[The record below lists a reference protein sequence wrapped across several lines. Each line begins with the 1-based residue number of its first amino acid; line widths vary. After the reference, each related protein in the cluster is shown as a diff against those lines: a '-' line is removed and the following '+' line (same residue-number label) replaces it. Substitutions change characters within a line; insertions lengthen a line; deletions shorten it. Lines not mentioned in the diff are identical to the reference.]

1 MAREDITVRFNLDES
16 GFKNGIKHAG
26 GAINEFR
33 KEISGKVG
41 VALAGMFSV
50 GLIKNIV
57 ELGTAAAETASK
69 FESVFGPASSAM
81 NERVQELRKTIPST
95 TAEMQNSL
103 ATFAQMA
110 TAFGMNST
118 AANMFSVEMVK
129 IAGDIASFNDL
140 PIEDA
145 FTKIQS
151 AISGE
156 FEPMKQL
163 GIVIN
168 QARLKQEALN
178 LQIYNG
184 VGEMNAAQ
192 KALAVQSIMIRDMGN
207 ANGDA
212 ALTANSASNQIKF
225 LKASISEVGTEI
237 GVTALPAVLE
247 LARGISW
254 LLEKTKE
261 FTDFAGST
269 VGEMIYGPTEETLKR
284 QRESKQLFDAQAQAT
299 RELTSEGKLY
309 NQGMFEGSLWTKGLS
324 EKLDENKR
332 KIKERTQLIIDGLA
346 KEGKASEKNEDD
358 RVKRS
363 EKEIKEAS
371 DLTGELKEQI
381 KAETNPARK
390 AALEE
395 RLLAYQALLK
405 AAGELNGIETAKPKG
420 PGAIGEVP
428 DDGGEEAPE
437 SQSKY
442 EDLVK
447 PVMEEIE
454 ETADVEGKKAGSVY
468 ATSFFDEFE
477 KEAERATSDVLKDK
491 LKDIEKQAAELRRA
505 GDHGGSNELLN
516 TRFGIRR
523 EVNEA
528 RSDERIDRIGN
539 GYGDNERAGGS
550 NNAVSDYETKSLE
563 LQTNIKDLMD
573 PISKHY
579 GDSSTTSLQRD
590 SFQSQI
596 DLYKL
601 TETQS
606 VNIQGIVERLDK
618 LDRALR

>member
-16 GFKNGIKHAG
+16 GFKNGIKRAG
-26 GAINEFR
+26 GAINKFR

-41 VALAGMFSV
+41 IALAGVFSV

-57 ELGTAAAETASK
+57 GLGTAAAETASK
-69 FESVFGPASSAM
+69 FKSVFGPASSAM

-184 VGEMNAAQ
+184 VGQMNAAQ
-192 KALAVQSIMIRDMGN
+192 KALAVQSILIRDMGD

-212 ALTANSASNQIKF
+212 ALTADSASNQIKF
-225 LKASISEVGTEI
+225 LKKSIFEMGTDI

-247 LARGISW
+247 LTRGIFF
-254 LLEKTKE
+254 LLRKTKE

-269 VGEMIYGPTEETLKR
+269 VGQLIYGPTEETLER
-284 QRESKQLFDAQAQAT
+284 QRKSKQLLDAQAQAT
-299 RELTSEGKLY
+299 RELSSEGKLY
-309 NQGMFEGSLWTKGLS
+309 KQGMFEGTLWTKGLS

-332 KIKERTQLIIDGLA
+332 KIKERTQLILAGLA
-346 KEGKASEKNEDD
+346 KERKESEKNEVD
-358 RVKRS
+358 RVKKS

-371 DLTGELKEQI
+371 DLTDELNEQI
-381 KAETNPARK
+381 EAETNPDRK
-390 AALEE
+390 RALEK
-395 RLLAYQALLK
+395 RLSAYKALLE
-405 AAGELNGIETAKPKG
+405 AAGELNGIETVKPI
-420 PGAIGEVP
+420 GAGAGGDDDD
-428 DDGGEEAPE
+428 DDGGDLERQKKLMDMKLAALKAETRGEDALAEALRNRI
-437 SQSKY
+437 K
-442 EDLVK
+442 L
-447 PVMEEIE
+447 
-454 ETADVEGKKAGSVY
+454 
-468 ATSFFDEFE
+468 
-477 KEAERATSDVLKDK
+477 AERILEIMKETGATQREAT
-491 LKDIEKQAAELRRA
+491 IIANKQVKAELSTGGRSNQPSGGIRSGGGIRTGRIKSILPATRESRFSRA
-505 GDHGGSNELLN
+505 AQGASGMNQSTKSGGSKPDKQLTVAEESARSLKIIETELL
-516 TRFGIRR
+516 
-523 EVNEA
+523 
-528 RSDERIDRIGN
+528 
-539 GYGDNERAGGS
+539 
-550 NNAVSDYETKSLE
+550 K
-563 LQTNIKDLMD
+563 
-573 PISKHY
+573 
-579 GDSSTTSLQRD
+579 
-590 SFQSQI
+590 
-596 DLYKL
+596 
-601 TETQS
+601 
-606 VNIQGIVERLDK
+606 
-618 LDRALR
+618 